1 MQSPGYITERS
12 SSWRD
17 VAATWIVAG
26 IVLGLVGLSGSLFGY
41 RSQHPSAADLPVM
54 TALTEPEV
62 GRQSI
67 GYRQSHRVSAEVSIP
82 TGGR

>member
-1 MQSPGYITERS
+1 MQSPEYITERS

-26 IVLGLVGLSGSLFGY
+26 IVLALVGLSGSLFGY

-54 TALTEPEV
+54 TALAEPETDKQSLG
-62 GRQSI
+62 GRHSQ
-67 GYRQSHRVSAEVSIP
+67 RVSAEVSAP
-82 TGGR
+82 SSAR